1 MNRDLTMGKITVKE
15 WKEKHGYKPL
25 MYYLLDLNNKTALT
39 NDDFIEE
46 YAIEGIDIKVIRLHP
61 G

>member
-1 MNRDLTMGKITVKE
+1 MGEITVKE
-15 WKEKHGYKPL
+15 WKEKHGYNPL